1 MPDTAK
7 NRKGGSKPNRM
18 MLRRTQFL
26 LIVCGIVAFIVLG
39 IRLYKLQIVDHDRY
53 EQAALSQ
60 QVRKTVV
67 TANRGTI
74 YDRNGKILAMSASAD
89 NVFISPA
96 EIVMYDEDP
105 TLIARGLSDILG
117 VDYAEVLDK
126 TSKTKSYYQT
136 VAQRVEQD
144 KADEVRAFISEHH
157 LNGIKLEP
165 TTKRYYPYSTLA
177 AHVIG
182 FVGGENTGLSGLESY
197 YEDELSGVNGR
208 VVRAKNAA
216 GTDMLYTKYEEYY
229 DAADGCDVTTTIDS
243 TIQFYLEKHLQQAV
257 EDYDVQNGAAAIA
270 MDVNTGEVLGMVS
283 LGNFDLNNY
292 QELNAEYQAMVDE
305 AEDAA
310 VKSSLHDQLQLRQ
323 WRNKALS
330 DTYEPGSTFKII
342 TLSMALEEGI
352 TDESEGFY
360 CGGSIQVTGDTTA
373 RNCWKKEGHGAQTL
387 TQALQHSC
395 NVAFIT
401 LGVRLGAEN
410 FYKYAE
416 NFGFLN
422 IPTDKDAYP
431 TAKTGIDFGGE
442 SGSLWW
448 TQNVFYQKDNLSQL
462 AAASFGQTFTV
473 TPLQLITAVSACVNG
488 GYLMQPHVV
497 RSVTDSEGIET
508 KVEPKVVRQVLSEET
523 SAKVCRMLEQV
534 VGDPVEGT
542 GKNAYVAGYRI
553 GGKTGTSEKV
563 AQLAAGGPKE
573 YIVSFLGVAPMDD
586 PQIAILVLLDT
597 PSTETGIYISG
608 GRMGAPTVG
617 KMMADILPYMG
628 IEAQYTEEELATL
641 DRSVPDFTGM
651 TPEEAAQAAAEAGFE
666 SRLIGGGAVITE
678 QLPAKNAVVAAGT
691 QIVLY
696 ADASPSI
703 EKEEMIDLTNLSYS
717 IARQRL
723 GFYGLFIQTD
733 NMSRIDADNML
744 VTAQSIEVGTEVEHG
759 TVVSVSLTSSDSS
772 MDGRY

>member
-1 MPDTAK
+1 MPENQK
-7 NRKGGSKPNRM
+7 SRKGSLHPNRM
-18 MLRRTQFL
+18 MLRRTLFL
-26 LIVCGIVAFIVLG
+26 LVVCGIVAFIVLG
-39 IRLYKLQIVDHDRY
+39 IRLYKLQIVDHDMY
-53 EQAALSQ
+53 EKEAINQ

-105 TLIARGLSDILG
+105 TLIASGLSEILG

-126 TSKTKSYYQT
+126 TKNTKSYYQT
-136 VAQRVEQD
+136 IAQRVEQE
-144 KADEVRAFISEHH
+144 KADELRAFIAENK

-165 TTKRYYPYSTLA
+165 TSKRYYPYSSLA

-182 FVGGENTGLSGLESY
+182 FVGNENSGLGGLESY

-208 VVRAKNAA
+208 IVRAKNSY

-229 DAADGCDVTTTIDS
+229 DAQDGCDLTATIDS
-243 TIQFYLEKHLQQAV
+243 TIQFYMEKHLQQAV
-257 EDYDVQNGAAAIA
+257 EDFDVQNGAAAIA
-270 MDVNTGEVLGMVS
+270 MEVDTGEILGMVS

-292 QELNAEYQAMVDE
+292 QILNDDYQALVEE
-305 AEDAA
+305 AEDPA
-310 VKSSLHDQLQLRQ
+310 VKESLFSQLQQRQ

-342 TLSMALEEGI
+342 TLAMALEEGV
-352 TDESEGFY
+352 TNESDHFF
-360 CGGSIQVTGDTTA
+360 CGGDILVTGDTDP
-373 RNCWKKEGHGAQTL
+373 RKCWKSGGHGDQTL
-387 TQALQHSC
+387 AQSLQHSC
-395 NVAFIT
+395 NVTFIS
-401 LGVRLGAEN
+401 LGVRIGAET

-416 NFGFLN
+416 SFGLLK
-422 IPTDKDAYP
+422 IPQSENAYP
-431 TAKTGIDFGGE
+431 TATTGIDLGGE

-448 TQNVFYQKDNLSQL
+448 TPNVFYRKDNLSQL
-462 AAASFGQTFTV
+462 AAASFGQTFNV

-488 GYLMQPHVV
+488 GYLMQPHLVKSITDDEGVV
-497 RSVTDSEGIET
+497 TRIEPT
-508 KVEPKVVRQVLSEET
+508 VIRQVISEET
-523 SAKVCRMLEQV
+523 SQKVCEMLETV
-534 VGDPVEGT
+534 VSDPKEGT

-563 AQLAAGGPKE
+563 AQIAAGGPNE
-573 YIVSFLGVAPMDD
+573 YIVSFVGVAPMDD

-597 PSTETGIYISG
+597 PSEETGIYISG

-628 IEAQYTEEELATL
+628 IEAQYTEEELRTL
-641 DRSVPDFTGM
+641 DRSVPDFVGM
-651 TPEEAAQAAAEAGFE
+651 TIEEAEKAAEEAGFTF
-666 SRLIGGGAVITE
+666 RTIGYGSVVTD
-678 QLPAKNAVVAAGT
+678 QLPAKDAIVAAET
-691 QIVLY
+691 QVVFY
-696 ADASPSI
+696 ADWQAS
-703 EKEEMIDLTNLSYS
+703 EELEEMPNLAGLSYS

-723 GFYGLFIQTD
+723 GYYGLFINTD
-733 NMSRIDADNML
+733 NMSRIDAENML
-744 VTAQSIEVGTEVEHG
+744 VSGQSIEEGTEVEHG
-759 TVVSVSLTSSDSS
+759 TVVTVSLVDKDSS